1 VVPWEAKFFTYSIC
15 AWFSKIF
22 YILIDLFLIALW
34 RYSLHT
40 IKFTH
45 LKLYNVM
52 IFSKCTKLC
61 KCHEVRFRTFHL
73 KKIPPAHV
81 QWPLFPS
88 LLINLCILNLPGSE
102 RCKCGVVLSISFCN
116 TINFCFTHF
125 VAILLSIYKLKI
137 IIFCRQNF
145 HLTIIWYL
153 SLKIPFVFGW
163 IFT

>member
-1 VVPWEAKFFTYSIC
+1 MVPWEAKFFKYSIC

-22 YILIDLFLIALW
+22 YILIDLFLIALL

-102 RCKCGVVLSISFCN
+102 RCKCGVVLSTLRGVRVGVGKQS
-116 TINFCFTHF
+116 
-125 VAILLSIYKLKI
+125 AWKLAWLSAL
-137 IIFCRQNF
+137 
-145 HLTIIWYL
+145 
-153 SLKIPFVFGW
+153 W
-163 IFT
+163 IFSWPVCRSLSNS